1 MGNTISTC
9 LKASLDNVRKRH
21 SIKPATDISEAMHV
35 AGFMPDEKQT
45 HPYFWGEEWNQE
57 RRFKQHV
64 KHSGYEEARIL
75 IGDGSQGDIERN
87 INKGLRAVSTAY
99 RLLDNDNSESQSN
112 PNCLGPEISYQQQLE
127 SPNIVGVCLSDDL
140 LAWRREHHL
149 HALGRISS
157 DSHRGRRRAS
167 NEVIQLLGA
176 EDWPAPLL
184 TTDVLFGAGLM
195 NMLIG
200 AYDARVLY
208 SNYCIDTDSFHEPP
222 SERSSPEPNRQSSAC
237 SAFPKAQKVPLGVE
251 RRRAVESGQ
260 TYTHAKSDLEARQMT
275 RLDGCTA
282 KMDRETAHV
291 VYFCEAN
298 RAGIAA
304 ESMGRCFDPAAIY
317 DDMVFSSAATD
328 IVNIHSDLGSSE
340 IVNACLNAADVTNS
354 GVLTEDALRRVYDAF
369 AAVGA
374 RCLTERWSEP
384 GGGMNGM
391 LYVWHILNDRSSF
404 LRKAVLGWSKIRRE
418 LEGFKREQ
426 READF
431 DEVFDVDYHTTG
443 YSRCLKVACNRA
455 EVCNGV
461 ERLLETAGTRNKELL
476 RKLWMCLAGWPL
488 NYAKGGIVDADREE
502 GIVQSLATALAQVY
516 HDGLV
521 LEEQWLIAHAHH
533 HAWQINHLMEAAMFG
548 GLLDGGR
555 LMGNVG

>member
-9 LKASLDNVRKRH
+9 FNAKLSRARKRY
-21 SIKPATDISEAMHV
+21 SIQPATDISEAM
-35 AGFMPDEKQT
+35 ADFMPDEKQT
-45 HPYFWGEEWNQE
+45 PPYFWGEEWNQE
-57 RRFKQHV
+57 RRFKRHV

-75 IGDGSQGDIERN
+75 IGRGSQSEIERN
-87 INKGLRAVSTAY
+87 ISKGLKAVSTAY
-99 RLLDNDNSESQSN
+99 ALLDDDTCDAESKRS
-112 PNCLGPEISYQQQLE
+112 PSDSDISYQKRLE
-127 SPNIVGVCLSDDL
+127 SLNIVGLCLSDDL
-140 LAWRREHHL
+140 LAWKREHHG
-149 HALGRISS
+149 LGKISL

-208 SNYCIDTDSFHEPP
+208 SNYCVDTDSFYEPT
-222 SERSSPEPNRQSSAC
+222 SEGSSPELDKPASIFA
-237 SAFPKAQKVPLGVE
+237 AFPKSQKVPLGVE
-251 RRRAVESGQ
+251 RRRAVESGLA
-260 TYTHAKSDLEARQMT
+260 YIHGKAHMET
-275 RLDGCTA
+275 RHVPRLTNKTA

-291 VYFCEAN
+291 IYFCEAN

-304 ESMGRCFDPAAIY
+304 EAMGRCFDPAAIY
-317 DDMVFSSAATD
+317 DDMAFSSAATD
-328 IVNIHSDLGSSE
+328 IINIQSDMGNSE
-340 IVNACLNAADVTNS
+340 IINACLNAADITNS
-354 GVLTEDALRRVYDAF
+354 GVVTEDALRRVYDAY
-369 AAVGA
+369 ASVGA

-391 LYVWHILNDRSSF
+391 LYVWHILNDRSAL
-404 LRKAVLGWSKIRRE
+404 LRKAVLGWSKIRR
-418 LEGFKREQ
+418 GDSKRGQ

-443 YSRCLKVACNRA
+443 YSRCLKVACNGA
-455 EVCNGV
+455 EVCDGV

-488 NYAKGGIVDADREE
+488 NYARGGIVDADREE

-548 GLLDGGR
+548 SLLDDDRPMENIEG
-555 LMGNVG
+555 

>member
-9 LKASLDNVRKRH
+9 LKANLGHVRKRH
-21 SIKPATDISEAMHV
+21 SIQPATGISEAM
-35 AGFMPDEKQT
+35 AEFMPDEKQT
-45 HPYFWGEEWNQE
+45 PPYFWGEEWNQE

-64 KHSGYEEARIL
+64 KHNGYEEARIL
-75 IGDGSQGDIERN
+75 IGRGSQSDIERN
-87 INKGLRAVSTAY
+87 ISKGLKAVSTAY
-99 RLLDNDNSESQSN
+99 LILDEDKRDAQSKQNCPDPDNS
-112 PNCLGPEISYQQQLE
+112 CQQQLD
-127 SPNIVGVCLSDDL
+127 SLNIVDVCLSDDI
-140 LAWRREHHL
+140 LAWKGEH

-157 DSHRGRRRAS
+157 DSHRGQRRAS

-184 TTDVLFGAGLM
+184 NTEVLFGAGLM

-208 SNYCIDTDSFHEPP
+208 SNYCIDTDSLNEPP
-222 SERSSPEPNRQSSAC
+222 SERSSPGPNRPASVF
-237 SAFPKAQKVPLGVE
+237 SAFPRSQKVPLGVE
-251 RRRAVESGQ
+251 RRRAVESGLA
-260 TYTHAKSDLEARQMT
+260 YTHDKSQLEARNVT
-275 RLDGCTA
+275 RLSGCTA

-304 ESMGRCFDPAAIY
+304 EAMGRCFDSAAIY

-340 IVNACLNAADVTNS
+340 IVNAFLNAADITNS
-354 GVLTEDALRRVYDAF
+354 GVVTEDALRRVYDAF

-404 LRKAVLGWSKIRRE
+404 LRKAVLGWSKTRR
-418 LEGFKREQ
+418 GDTKRGQ
-426 READF
+426 READY

-443 YSRCLKVACNRA
+443 YSRCLKVACNGA
-455 EVCNGV
+455 ELCDGV

-476 RKLWMCLAGWPL
+476 RKLWMCLTGWPL

-533 HAWQINHLMEAAMFG
+533 HAWQINYLMEAAMFG
-548 GLLDGGR
+548 GLLDGDR
-555 LMGNVG
+555 LTGNVE

>member
-1 MGNTISTC
+1 MGNSISTC
-9 LKASLDNVRKRH
+9 FSAKLHRVRKRH
-21 SIKPATDISEAMHV
+21 SIQPATDISDAM
-35 AGFMPDEKQT
+35 AEFMPDEKQT
-45 HPYFWGEEWNQE
+45 PPYFWGEEWNQE
-57 RRFKQHV
+57 RRFKQHA

-75 IGDGSQGDIERN
+75 IGRGSQRDIERN
-87 INKGLRAVSTAY
+87 IGKGLKAVTAAY
-99 RLLDNDNSESQSN
+99 NLLGDETSQVDSKQS
-112 PNCLGPEISYQQQLE
+112 CSDSDVSYQQRLE
-127 SPNIVGVCLSDDL
+127 NLNIVGVCLSDDL
-140 LAWRREHHL
+140 LAWKREHHG
-149 HALGRISS
+149 LGRIPS

-208 SNYCIDTDSFHEPP
+208 SNYCVDTDSFCEPTSDRSSREFDRPP
-222 SERSSPEPNRQSSAC
+222 SIL
-237 SAFPKAQKVPLGVE
+237 KVPLGAE
-251 RRRAVESGQ
+251 RRKAVESGLA
-260 TYTHAKSDLEARQMT
+260 YTHGKSQLEARYAS
-275 RLDGCTA
+275 RLADKTA

-298 RAGIAA
+298 RAGMAA
-304 ESMGRCFDPAAIY
+304 EAMGRCFDASAIY

-328 IVNIHSDLGSSE
+328 IINIWSDMGNSE
-340 IVNACLNAADVTNS
+340 IVNSCLNAADITNT
-354 GVLTEDALRRVYDAF
+354 GVVTEDALRRVYDAYS
-369 AAVGA
+369 AVGA
-374 RCLTERWSEP
+374 RCLTERWAEP

-404 LRKAVLGWSKIRRE
+404 LRKAVLGWSQARRGEAIR
-418 LEGFKREQ
+418 GQK
-426 READF
+426 EADF
-431 DEVFDVDYHTTG
+431 DEAFDVDYHTTG
-443 YSRCLKVACNRA
+443 YSRCLKVACNGA
-455 EVCNGV
+455 EVCDGV

-476 RKLWMCLAGWPL
+476 RKLWVCLAGWPL
-488 NYAKGGIVDADREE
+488 DYAKRGIVDADREE

-533 HAWQINHLMEAAMFG
+533 HAWQINYLMEAAMFG
-548 GLLDGGR
+548 GLLDDNQ
-555 LMGNVG
+555 LKGNMEWSS

>member
-9 LKASLDNVRKRH
+9 LKANLGHVRKRH
-21 SIKPATDISEAMHV
+21 SIQPATGISEAM
-35 AGFMPDEKQT
+35 AEFMPDEKQT
-45 HPYFWGEEWNQE
+45 PPYFWGEEWNQE

-75 IGDGSQGDIERN
+75 IGRGSQSDIERN
-87 INKGLRAVSTAY
+87 ISKGLKAVSTAY
-99 RLLDNDNSESQSN
+99 RVLDEDKCDSQSKQH
-112 PNCLGPEISYQQQLE
+112 GPDPDISYQQQLD
-127 SPNIVGVCLSDDL
+127 SINIIDVCLSDDL
-140 LAWRREHHL
+140 MAWKREH

-208 SNYCIDTDSFHEPP
+208 SNYCIDTDSFNEPQ
-222 SERSSPEPNRQSSAC
+222 SERSSPRSNRSASVF
-237 SAFPKAQKVPLGVE
+237 SAFPKSQIPLGLE
-251 RRRAVESGQ
+251 RRRAVESGL
-260 TYTHAKSDLEARQMT
+260 TYTHDKSQLEARHET
-275 RLDGCTA
+275 RLNGCTA

-291 VYFCEAN
+291 VHFCEAN

-304 ESMGRCFDPAAIY
+304 EAMGRCFDSAAIY

-340 IVNACLNAADVTNS
+340 IANACLNTADITNS
-354 GVLTEDALRRVYDAF
+354 GVVTEDALRRVYDAF

-404 LRKAVLGWSKIRRE
+404 LRKAVLGWSKIRRDDIK
-418 LEGFKREQ
+418 GGQ

-431 DEVFDVDYHTTG
+431 DEVFDVNYHTTG
-443 YSRCLKVACNRA
+443 YSRCLKVACNGA
-455 EVCNGV
+455 ELCDGV

-476 RKLWMCLAGWPL
+476 RKLWMCLAGWPV

-533 HAWQINHLMEAAMFG
+533 HAWQINYLMEAAMFG
-548 GLLDGGR
+548 GLLDGDR
-555 LMGNVG
+555 LTGNVG